1 MITAII
7 QNYSNGVRISTSE
20 FNGDCYMGGM
30 REKEKTHPLPK
41 KKSAEKDTLKVGG
54 IMVFTP
60 LPMGEGRGGGAACS
74 LFVVLLI
81 SFKVQSSNLKV
92 QS

>member
-41 KKSAEKDTLKVGG
+41 KKSAEKDTLKVWGYHG
-54 IMVFTP
+54 IYSP
-60 LPMGEGRGGGAACS
+60 PYGGGARRRGC
-74 LFVVLLI
+74 LFVVCCSTNFI
-81 SFKVQSSNLKV
+81 QSSKFKP

>member
-60 LPMGEGRGGGAACS
+60 LPMGATLYTHLC
-74 LFVVLLI
+74 LTKNLLI
-81 SFKVQSSNLKV
+81 KECDINRI
-92 QS
+92 